1 MTTPQSLI
9 ERIEAIGEK
18 LFEASW
24 KQPVV
29 RSDWLRWVIYVEL
42 MEAIRDEHTCKG
54 ALCWCR
60 GDVFKRHETRQDYTP
75 EGTMNV

>member
-1 MTTPQSLI
+1 MTTHQSLV
-9 ERIEAIGEK
+9 ERIEAVGEK

-42 MEAIRDEHTCKG
+42 MEAILAEHTCKG
-54 ALCWCR
+54 AECWCQ
-60 GDVFKRHETRQDYTP
+60 GDVFKRREAQRLAEIDWR
-75 EGTMNV
+75 

>member
-1 MTTPQSLI
+1 MTTPARPLVD
-9 ERIEAIGEK
+9 RIEAIGEK

-42 MEAIRDEHTCKG
+42 MEAIQGEHACKG
-54 ALCWCR
+54 DQCWCQ
-60 GDVFKRHETRQDYTP
+60 GDVFKRREAQRLAEIDWR
-75 EGTMNV
+75 